1 MRIGV
6 SGDIGSFSEEAGINY
21 AKRVGIKNYQLAFLI
36 DMEGVLAAITK
47 GEIDI
52 GIFPV
57 VNNNSGLV
65 RPAFEAM
72 GRHLFDVID
81 EEHLDVSQCLIA
93 KKFMPIDQVSA
104 IYSYTPAFNQCKLFL
119 ADLPGV
125 KIIDWGDTAK
135 AARDLAS
142 GVLEESSA
150 VIGSARAAAA
160 YGLQVIASNLQDV
173 KPNVTMFV
181 VVKALA
187 VIPGLDRDPR

>member
-1 MRIGV
+1 MIKIGV

-21 AKRVGIKNYQLAFLI
+21 AKRAKISDYKLAFLI
-36 DMEGVLAAITK
+36 DMEGVLAALAK

-72 GRHLFDVID
+72 GRYLFDVID
-81 EEHLDVSQCLIA
+81 EEHLDVSQCLLA
-93 KKFMPIDQVSA
+93 KKFMPPGEISA

-119 ADLPGV
+119 SGLKDV

-142 GVLEESSA
+142 GVINEDCA

-181 VVKALA
+181 VVKKH
-187 VIPGLDRDPR
+187 

>member
-21 AKRVGIKNYQLAFLI
+21 AKRMGVGGYQLAYLI
-36 DMEGVLAAITK
+36 DMEGVLAAISK

-81 EEHLDVSQCLIA
+81 EEHLDVSQCLMA
-93 KKFMPIDQVSA
+93 KKFIPLDQISA

-119 ADLPGV
+119 ADLQGV

-135 AARDLAS
+135 AARDLAN
-142 GVLEESSA
+142 GVLDESCA
-150 VIGSARAAAA
+150 VIGSVRAAAA

-181 VVKALA
+181 VVKSL
-187 VIPGLDRDPR
+187 

>member
-6 SGDIGSFSEEAGINY
+6 SGDVGSFSEEAGINY
-21 AKRVGIKNYQLAFLI
+21 AKKAGLKDYKLAYLI
-36 DMEGVLAAITK
+36 DMEGVLAAISK
-47 GEIDI
+47 DEIDV

-81 EEHLDVSQCLIA
+81 EEHLDVSQCLMA
-93 KKFMPIDQVSA
+93 KKFMPLNQISA

-119 ADLPGV
+119 ADLKDV
-125 KIIDWGDTAK
+125 AVIDWGDTAK
-135 AARDLAS
+135 AARDLAN
-142 GVLEESSA
+142 GVLDENSA

-160 YGLQVIASNLQDV
+160 YGLQIIASNLQDV

-181 VVKALA
+181 VVKKWMN
-187 VIPGLDRDPR
+187 